1 MAGLSSKRR
10 RDAGV
15 KKALSGTLIQANL
28 RYNTKHNVVWLPIPS
43 TSGCILFHSHP
54 SYSFV
59 CFLVYLK
66 VKINFIITLVADDG
80 TDDGDDDSDRGSVG
94 RQDGQNA
101 GRKLSAKTIK
111 AILELICDEAVSFS
125 SSSANL
131 S

>member
-1 MAGLSSKRR
+1 MN
-10 RDAGV
+10 
-15 KKALSGTLIQANL
+15 I
-28 RYNTKHNVVWLPIPS
+28 
-43 TSGCILFHSHP
+43 
-54 SYSFV
+54 
-59 CFLVYLK
+59 
-66 VKINFIITLVADDG
+66 KINFITLVADDG
-80 TDDGDDDSDRGSVG
+80 TDDGDDDSDWGSVG